1 MVRKPGHSLLLF
13 DSHFSPNPAMT
24 FFIRHDRLIGSLG
37 TVVVTLGFIFGIVR
51 PQQLKATAIESE
63 VTQLQEILSALPHQ
77 IAERDRVQE
86 QLNHRQERTRRP
98 HDLVSSH
105 AAVAEVLQEV
115 AELARQSEVVIT
127 RLESLPQEDFAS
139 YADHP
144 FSLACKGEF
153 GGLAKFLSGLET
165 QPRLVAFT
173 ALRLARDAA
182 PQDRQV
188 LTNIR
193 LSVYSRHSNSAPST
207 VNANSPVLP
216 LSDN

>member
-1 MVRKPGHSLLLF
+1 
-13 DSHFSPNPAMT
+13 MT

-51 PQQLKATAIESE
+51 PQQLKATVIESE
-63 VTQLQEILSALPHQ
+63 IRQLQEILTTRPHH
-77 IAERDRVQE
+77 IADRDRVQE

-127 RLESLPQEDFAS
+127 RLEPLPQEDFAS
-139 YADHP
+139 YTNHP
-144 FSLACKGEF
+144 FSLACQGEF
-153 GGLAKFLSGLET
+153 GCLAQFLSGLET
-165 QPRLVAFT
+165 QPRLITFNEV
-173 ALRLARDAA
+173 RLARAA
-182 PQDRQV
+182 ASPDRQV

-207 VNANSPVLP
+207 ANANSPVLP
-216 LSDN
+216 SSDN

>member
-1 MVRKPGHSLLLF
+1 
-13 DSHFSPNPAMT
+13 MT

-63 VTQLQEILSALPHQ
+63 ITQLQEILSTRPHH
-77 IAERDRVQE
+77 IADRDRMQE
-86 QLNHRQERTRRP
+86 QLNHRPERTRRP

-105 AAVAEVLQEV
+105 ASVAEVLQEV
-115 AELARQSEVVIT
+115 AELARQSDVAIT
-127 RLESLPQEDFAS
+127 RLEPLPQEDFAS

-144 FSLACKGEF
+144 FSLTCKGVF
-153 GGLAKFLSGLET
+153 GDLAKFLSGLET
-165 QPRLVAFT
+165 QPRLVTFNEV
-173 ALRLARDAA
+173 RLSRDAA
-182 PQDRQV
+182 SPDRQV

-207 VNANSPVLP
+207 ANANSPVLP
-216 LSDN
+216 SSDN

>member
-1 MVRKPGHSLLLF
+1 
-13 DSHFSPNPAMT
+13 MT

-63 VTQLQEILSALPHQ
+63 MTQLQVILSTRPHH
-77 IAERDRVQE
+77 IADRDRVQE

-105 AAVAEVLQEV
+105 AAVAEVLREV

-127 RLESLPQEDFAS
+127 RLEPLPQEDFAS
-139 YADHP
+139 YTNHP
-144 FSLACKGEF
+144 FSLAGQGEF

-165 QPRLVAFT
+165 QPRLITFNEV
-173 ALRLARDAA
+173 RLARAA
-182 PQDRQV
+182 ASPDRQV

-207 VNANSPVLP
+207 ANANSPVLP
-216 LSDN
+216 SSDN